1 MISYREIIILKELRG
16 QEEYV
21 NSTYIA
27 EKLAVSSR
35 TVKRDIKNL
44 IEVLNQN
51 GANIEATNKGY
62 KIIIEDK
69 EKYKNFS
76 GKYLNDKEV
85 ESNGKEK
92 IRKIIALLVTHEY
105 INQDAIVAKLYLS
118 RSTLN
123 KLINEVKNELGEYS
137 IQLNNKPHYGYF
149 IEGNELDIR
158 NCMVKYLVGVINEDE
173 FVISDELA
181 EYDKKRC
188 GKLYKDII
196 EIFKEERL
204 IKTDIEVDY
213 LVKYIIVS
221 AFRCKSDYS
230 ISFDGILNFSLE
242 NRIIAVAE
250 RISKVTMD
258 TFGVNLKLED
268 IFYIAYLI
276 GNSYEESKKIQDNK
290 SYFNESVKNC
300 LKEIK
305 RVYNIDFFKDE
316 KLILGLENHLY
327 TSCFRYCLNA
337 SLNNPLIAKI
347 KSKYAQA
354 YDYSILCSE
363 ILKKEYN
370 MKLSEEDIGYIAL
383 HFAASLE
390 RDIMNNNIKV
400 IIVCSSGVGTAELI
414 KSRIMKNMPNVSVIG
429 VYPEYMLDVLDLSG
443 VDLIISTVET
453 INFNIDK
460 EIVNVSPLL
469 LREDIVKLNEHI
481 SRQREYDYLETLMI
495 DKLFFLDISAEN
507 KEEAIECMCQR
518 LIGNEIISQETAEAI
533 KNREKISS
541 TEIND
546 LVAIPHCIAGTGK
559 KSVIAVGI
567 LEKPILWDKTFVQ
580 LVFLG
585 SLDPNIAENR
595 HVFTMLYKLT
605 KKKEKVKE
613 LIKLKNLSEFKRK
626 LFVK

>member
-1 MISYREIIILKELRG
+1 
-16 QEEYV
+16 
-21 NSTYIA
+21 
-27 EKLAVSSR
+27 
-35 TVKRDIKNL
+35 
-44 IEVLNQN
+44 
-51 GANIEATNKGY
+51 
-62 KIIIEDK
+62 
-69 EKYKNFS
+69 
-76 GKYLNDKEV
+76 
-85 ESNGKEK
+85 
-92 IRKIIALLVTHEY
+92 
-105 INQDAIVAKLYLS
+105 
-118 RSTLN
+118 
-123 KLINEVKNELGEYS
+123 
-137 IQLNNKPHYGYF
+137 
-149 IEGNELDIR
+149 
-158 NCMVKYLVGVINEDE
+158 
-173 FVISDELA
+173 
-181 EYDKKRC
+181 
-188 GKLYKDII
+188 
-196 EIFKEERL
+196 
-204 IKTDIEVDY
+204 
-213 LVKYIIVS
+213 
-221 AFRCKSDYS
+221 
-230 ISFDGILNFSLE
+230 
-242 NRIIAVAE
+242 
-250 RISKVTMD
+250 
-258 TFGVNLKLED
+258 
-268 IFYIAYLI
+268 
-276 GNSYEESKKIQDNK
+276 
-290 SYFNESVKNC
+290 
-300 LKEIK
+300 
-305 RVYNIDFFKDE
+305 
-316 KLILGLENHLY
+316 
-327 TSCFRYCLNA
+327 
-337 SLNNPLIAKI
+337 
-347 KSKYAQA
+347 
-354 YDYSILCSE
+354 
-363 ILKKEYN
+363 

-443 VDLIISTVET
+443 IDLIISTVET